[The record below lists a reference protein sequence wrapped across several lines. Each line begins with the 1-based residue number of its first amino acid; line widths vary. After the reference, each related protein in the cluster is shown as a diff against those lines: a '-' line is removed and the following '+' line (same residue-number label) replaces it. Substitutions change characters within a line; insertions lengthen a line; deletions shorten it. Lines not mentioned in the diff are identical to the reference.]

1 MYNMALQ
8 RILLFDTITD
18 GHHPD
23 YLIHL
28 IGFYSGKKDVE
39 LYVSTGESFKSQF
52 NARQKAEDNPWGD
65 NVTFLPIPTD
75 KLNSTHSKPIYL
87 RSIIEWNL
95 LVETAKEINAS
106 QVLLMYFDYY
116 QLGIWIGKKA
126 PCPVSAIYFR
136 PNFTE
141 NDNGI
146 YPQIKKWM
154 LSKVLKSGQI
164 QNLFCLVHALVP
176 YMKGQKTQTQIIP
189 ICDPVKQFQISKS
202 ETAEF
207 KNNYKIPTDKKIF
220 LNFGYLDDRK
230 GMEVFID
237 ACSTLSKE
245 ALAKICLL
253 LAGPVPEYYEKIIE
267 AKLAQVPELEVIRC
281 YGYLPAREVQICFEI
296 SDVVLILYQDFLNMS
311 SVLIRAAMANKPNFA
326 TQTGMIGELV
336 SKNNVGITVDAT
348 SVSEVAN
355 ELNAIIK
362 NGISYSEDNLKQLA
376 EQNSLNSFLS
386 SLDQAIR

>member
-1 MYNMALQ
+1 MKN

-23 YLIHL
+23 YLIHV

-52 NARQKAEDNPWGD
+52 DARQKAEDNQWGD
-65 NVTFLPIPTD
+65 NVTFLGIPTD
-75 KLNSTHSKPIYL
+75 KLNSIHSKPIYL
-87 RSIIEWNL
+87 RSFIEWNL
-95 LVETAKEINAS
+95 LVDMAKKINAS
-106 QVLLMYFDYY
+106 HALLMYFDYY
-116 QLGIWIGKKA
+116 QLGILIGKKA
-126 PCPVSAIYFR
+126 PCPISAIYFR

-154 LSKVLKSGQI
+154 LSKVLKRGQI
-164 QNLFCLVHALVP
+164 QNLFCLVHALIP
-176 YMKGQKTQTQIIP
+176 YLKEQKTKTSSIP
-189 ICDPVKQFQISKS
+189 ICDPIKQFQVSTS
-202 ETAEF
+202 EVSDF
-207 KNNYKIPTDKKIF
+207 RNKFNIPTNKKIF
-220 LNFGYLDDRK
+220 LNFGYQDDRK

-237 ACSTLSKE
+237 ACATLRPD
-245 ALAKICLL
+245 ALSSICLL
-253 LAGPVPEYYEKIIE
+253 LAGPIPAYYEKILE
-267 AKLAQVPELEVIRC
+267 AKIALVPGLEVIRC

-348 SVSEVAN
+348 SVSEVAS

-386 SLDQAIR
+386 TLDQAIR

>member
-1 MYNMALQ
+1 MALH

-28 IGFYSGKKDVE
+28 IGFYSGNQEVE
-39 LYVSTGESFKSQF
+39 LFVATGESFKSQF
-52 NARQKAEDNPWGD
+52 DERQKAEDNPWGD
-65 NVTFLPIPTD
+65 NVTFMPIPTD
-75 KLNSTHSKPIYL
+75 KLNSIHSKPIYL
-87 RSIIEWNL
+87 RSIIEWNM

-116 QLGIWIGKKA
+116 QLGILIGKKA

-136 PNFTE
+136 PNFSE

-176 YMKGQKTQTQIIP
+176 YMEAQKTQTHIVL
-189 ICDPVKQFQISKS
+189 ICDPVKQFEVSS
-202 ETAEF
+202 PEVAEF
-207 KNNYKIPTDKKIF
+207 RNKFKIPTDKKIF

-237 ACSTLSKE
+237 ACATLPKE
-245 ALAKICLL
+245 ALAKICLM
-253 LAGPVPEYYEKIIE
+253 LAGPVPEYYEKLIE
-267 AKLAQVPELEVIRC
+267 AKLAQAPALEVIRC

-311 SVLIRAAMANKPNFA
+311 SVLIRAAMANKPTFA
-326 TQTGMIGELV
+326 TRTGMIGELV
-336 SKNNVGITVDAT
+336 SRNNLGLIVDAT
-348 SVSEVAN
+348 SINEVAGD
-355 ELNAIIK
+355 LTKIIQ
-362 NGISYSEDNLKQLA
+362 NGISYSKDNLKQLA
-376 EQNSLNSFLS
+376 EENSLYSFLS
-386 SLDQAIR
+386 TIDQTIR

>member
-1 MYNMALQ
+1 MKN

-52 NARQKAEDNPWGD
+52 DARQKAEDNPWGD

-75 KLNSTHSKPIYL
+75 KLNSIHSKSIYL

-95 LVETAKEINAS
+95 LVETAHSINAS

-116 QLGIWIGKKA
+116 QLGMLIGKKA

-154 LSKVLKSGQI
+154 LSKVLKNGQI

-189 ICDPVKQFQISKS
+189 ICDPIKQFQISKS
-202 ETAEF
+202 EIAEF
-207 KNNYKIPTDKKIF
+207 INKFKVPTDKQIF

-237 ACSTLSKE
+237 ACAALSSE

-267 AKLAQVPELEVIRC
+267 AKIAEVPELEVIRC

-336 SKNNVGITVDAT
+336 SRNNVGVTVDAT
-348 SVSEVAN
+348 SVSEVSS
-355 ELNAIIK
+355 ELNAIIN
-362 NGISYSEDNLKQLA
+362 NGISYSEDNLKQLV
-376 EQNSLNSFLS
+376 EENSLNSFLS
-386 SLDQAIR
+386 TIDQAIR

>member
-1 MYNMALQ
+1 MKN

-23 YLIHL
+23 YLIHV

-52 NARQKAEDNPWGD
+52 DARQKAEDNPWGD

-75 KLNSTHSKPIYL
+75 KLNSIHSKSIYL

-116 QLGIWIGKKA
+116 QMGILIGKKA

-141 NDNGI
+141 NNNGV

-154 LSKVLKSGQI
+154 LSNVLKTGQI

-189 ICDPVKQFQISKS
+189 ICDPIKQFQISKS
-202 ETAEF
+202 EIAEF
-207 KNNYKIPTDKKIF
+207 KNKFKFPTDKQIF

-237 ACSTLSKE
+237 ACATLPIE

-311 SVLIRAAMANKPNFA
+311 SVLIRAAMANKPTFA

-336 SKNNVGITVDAT
+336 SKHNVGVTVDAT

-355 ELNAIIK
+355 ELKAIIN

-376 EQNSLNSFLS
+376 EENSLNSFLS
-386 SLDQAIR
+386 TIDQAIR

>member
-1 MYNMALQ
+1 LKN

-28 IGFYSGKKDVE
+28 IGFYSGNQEVE
-39 LYVSTGESFKSQF
+39 LFVATGESFKSQF
-52 NARQKAEDNPWGD
+52 DERQKAEDNPWGD
-65 NVTFLPIPTD
+65 NVTFMPIPTD
-75 KLNSTHSKPIYL
+75 KLNSIHSKPIYL

-95 LVETAKEINAS
+95 LVETAKKINAS
-106 QVLLMYFDYY
+106 HVMLMYFDYY
-116 QLGIWIGKKA
+116 QLGILIGKKA
-126 PCPVSAIYFR
+126 PCPISAIYFR
-136 PNFTE
+136 PNFAE
-141 NDNGI
+141 NDHGI

-154 LSKVLKSGQI
+154 LSKVLNSGQI

-176 YMKGQKTQTQIIP
+176 YMEAQKTQTHIVP
-189 ICDPVKQFQISKS
+189 ICDPVKQFEVSNLEII
-202 ETAEF
+202 EF
-207 KNNYKIPTDKKIF
+207 KNKFKISTDKKIF

-237 ACSTLSKE
+237 ACATLTADS
-245 ALAKICLL
+245 LSKICLL

-311 SVLIRAAMANKPNFA
+311 SVLIRAAMANKPTFA
-326 TQTGMIGELV
+326 THTGMIGALV
-336 SKNNVGITVDAT
+336 SSNNLGVTVDAT
-348 SVSEVAN
+348 SISEVAN
-355 ELNAIIK
+355 ELKAIIQ
-362 NGISYSEDNLKQLA
+362 NGISYSEDQLRRVA
-376 EQNSLNSFLS
+376 EENSLYSFLS
-386 SLDQAIR
+386 TIDQVIR

>member
-1 MYNMALQ
+1 MKN

-23 YLIHL
+23 YLIHV
-28 IGFYSGKKDVE
+28 IGFYSGNKEVE

-52 NARQKAEDNPWGD
+52 DARQQSEDNPWGD
-65 NVTFLPIPTD
+65 NVTFLPIPTN
-75 KLNSTHSKPIYL
+75 KLNSIHSKPIYL

-95 LVETAKEINAS
+95 LVETAQSINAN

-116 QLGIWIGKKA
+116 QLGILIGKKA

-146 YPQIKKWM
+146 YLQIKKWM

-189 ICDPVKQFQISKS
+189 ICDPIKQFEISKS

-207 KNNYKIPTDKKIF
+207 KNKYKIPTDKKIF

-237 ACSTLSKE
+237 ACAALSSE

-311 SVLIRAAMANKPNFA
+311 SVLIRAAMANKPTFA

-336 SKNNVGITVDAT
+336 SRNNVGVTVDAT
-348 SVSEVAN
+348 SVSEVSN
-355 ELNAIIK
+355 ELNAMIQ
-362 NGISYSEDNLKQLA
+362 NGITYSEDNLKQLA
-376 EQNSLNSFLS
+376 EENSLNSFLFTI
-386 SLDQAIR
+386 DQAIR

>member
-1 MYNMALQ
+1 MKN

-28 IGFYSGKKDVE
+28 IGFYSGNQEVE
-39 LYVSTGESFKSQF
+39 LFVATGESFKSQF
-52 NARQKAEDNPWGD
+52 DARQKDENNPWGD
-65 NVTFLPIPTD
+65 NVTFLGIPTD
-75 KLNSTHSKPIYL
+75 KLNSIHSKPIYL
-87 RSIIEWNL
+87 RSIIEWNM

-116 QLGIWIGKKA
+116 QLGILIGKKA

-136 PNFTE
+136 PNFSE

-189 ICDPVKQFQISKS
+189 ICDPVKQFEVSNP
-202 ETAEF
+202 EVAEF
-207 KNNYKIPTDKKIF
+207 RNKFKIPTDKKIF

-237 ACSTLSKE
+237 ACATLTQNE
-245 ALAKICLL
+245 LAKICLM

-296 SDVVLILYQDFLNMS
+296 SDIVLILYQDFLNMS
-311 SVLIRAAMANKPNFA
+311 SVLIRAAMANKPTFA
-326 TQTGMIGELV
+326 TRTGMIGALV
-336 SKNNVGITVDAT
+336 SSNNLGVTVDAT
-348 SVSEVAN
+348 SVSEVSN
-355 ELNAIIK
+355 ELNAIIQH
-362 NGISYSEDNLKQLA
+362 GISYSEDNLKQLA
-376 EQNSLNSFLS
+376 EENSLNSFLS
-386 SLDQAIR
+386 TIDQAIR

>member
-1 MYNMALQ
+1 MKN

-23 YLIHL
+23 YLIHV
-28 IGFYSGKKDVE
+28 IGFYSGNKEVE

-52 NARQKAEDNPWGD
+52 DARQQSEDNPWGD
-65 NVTFLPIPTD
+65 NVTFLPIPTN
-75 KLNSTHSKPIYL
+75 KLNSIHSKPIYL

-95 LVETAKEINAS
+95 LVETAQSINAN

-116 QLGIWIGKKA
+116 QLGILIGKKA

-146 YPQIKKWM
+146 YLQIKKWM

-189 ICDPVKQFQISKS
+189 ICDPIKQFEISKS

-207 KNNYKIPTDKKIF
+207 KNKYKIPTDKKIF

-237 ACSTLSKE
+237 ACAALSSE

-311 SVLIRAAMANKPNFA
+311 SVLIRAAMANKPTFA

-336 SKNNVGITVDAT
+336 SRNKVGVTVDAT
-348 SVSEVAN
+348 SVSEVRN
-355 ELNAIIK
+355 ELNAMIQ

-376 EQNSLNSFLS
+376 EENSLNSFLFTI
-386 SLDQAIR
+386 DQAIR

>member
-1 MYNMALQ
+1 MKN
-8 RILLFDTITD
+8 RFLLFDTITD

-28 IGFYSGKKDVE
+28 IGFYSGNQEVE
-39 LYVSTGESFKSQF
+39 LFVATGESFKSQF
-52 NARQKAEDNPWGD
+52 DARQKDENNPWGD
-65 NVTFLPIPTD
+65 NVTFLGIPTD
-75 KLNSTHSKPIYL
+75 KLNSIHSKPIYL
-87 RSIIEWNL
+87 RSIIEWDM

-106 QVLLMYFDYY
+106 HALLMYFDYY
-116 QLGIWIGKKA
+116 QLGILIGKKA

-136 PNFTE
+136 PNFSE

-176 YMKGQKTQTQIIP
+176 YMEAQKTQTHIVP
-189 ICDPVKQFQISKS
+189 ICDPVKQFEVSNLEIV
-202 ETAEF
+202 EF
-207 KNNYKIPTDKKIF
+207 KNKFKIPTDKKIF
-220 LNFGYLDDRK
+220 VNFGYLDDRK

-237 ACSTLSKE
+237 ACATLPKE
-245 ALAKICLL
+245 ALATICLL

-296 SDVVLILYQDFLNMS
+296 SNLVLILYQDFLNMS
-311 SVLIRAAMANKPNFA
+311 SVLIRAAMAGKPAFA
-326 TQTGMIGELV
+326 THTGMIGALV
-336 SKNNVGITVDAT
+336 SSNNLGVTVDAT
-348 SVSEVAN
+348 SISEVAN
-355 ELNAIIK
+355 ELKAIIQ
-362 NGISYSEDNLKQLA
+362 NGISYSEDQLRRVA
-376 EQNSLNSFLS
+376 EENSLYSFLS
-386 SLDQAIR
+386 TIDQVIR

>member
-1 MYNMALQ
+1 MATN

-28 IGFYSGKKDVE
+28 IGFYSGNQEVE
-39 LYVSTGESFKSQF
+39 LFVATGESFKSQF
-52 NARQKAEDNPWGD
+52 DARQKDENNEWGN
-65 NVTFLPIPTD
+65 NVTFLGIPTD
-75 KLNSTHSKPIYL
+75 KLNSIHSKSIYL
-87 RSIIEWNL
+87 RSFIEWNL

-116 QLGIWIGKKA
+116 QMGILIGKKA

-141 NDNGI
+141 NNNGV

-154 LSKVLKSGQI
+154 LFKVLKTGQI

-189 ICDPVKQFQISKS
+189 ICDPIKQFQISKS
-202 ETAEF
+202 EISEIKNKF
-207 KNNYKIPTDKKIF
+207 KVPKDKQIF

-245 ALAKICLL
+245 TLAKICLL

-267 AKLAQVPELEVIRC
+267 VKLAQVPELEVIRC

-311 SVLIRAAMANKPNFA
+311 SVLIRAAMTNKPTFA

-336 SKNNVGITVDAT
+336 SKHNVGVTVDAT

-355 ELNAIIK
+355 ELKAIIN

-376 EQNSLNSFLS
+376 EENSLNSFLS
-386 SLDQAIR
+386 TIDQAIR

>member
-1 MYNMALQ
+1 MKN

-23 YLIHL
+23 YLIHV
-28 IGFYSGKKDVE
+28 IGFYSGKKEVE

-52 NARQKAEDNPWGD
+52 DARQKAEDNPWGD
-65 NVTFLPIPTD
+65 NVTFLPIPTN
-75 KLNSTHSKPIYL
+75 KLNSIHSKPIYL

-95 LVETAKEINAS
+95 LVETAQSIHAS
-106 QVLLMYFDYY
+106 QVVLMYFDYY
-116 QLGIWIGKKA
+116 QLGILIGKKS

-136 PNFTE
+136 PNFAE
-141 NDNGI
+141 NDHGI

-189 ICDPVKQFQISKS
+189 ICDPIKQFEISKS
-202 ETAEF
+202 EIAEF
-207 KNNYKIPTDKKIF
+207 KHNYKIPTDKKVF

-237 ACSTLSKE
+237 ACATLPKE

-311 SVLIRAAMANKPNFA
+311 SVLIRAAMANKPTFA
-326 TQTGMIGELV
+326 THAGMIGELV
-336 SKNNVGITVDAT
+336 SRNNVGVTVDAT
-348 SVSEVAN
+348 SVSEVSN

-362 NGISYSEDNLKQLA
+362 NGITYSEDNLKQLA
-376 EQNSLNSFLS
+376 EENSLNSFLS
-386 SLDQAIR
+386 TIDQAIR

>member
-1 MYNMALQ
+1 MKN
-8 RILLFDTITD
+8 RILLFDTIID

-28 IGFYSGKKDVE
+28 IGFYSGNKDVE

-52 NARQKAEDNPWGD
+52 DARQKAEDNLWGD
-65 NVTFLPIPTD
+65 NVTFLPIPSD
-75 KLNSTHSKPIYL
+75 KLNSIHSKSIYL
-87 RSIIEWNL
+87 RSFIEWNL

-116 QLGIWIGKKA
+116 QMGILIGKKA

-141 NDNGI
+141 NNNGV

-164 QNLFCLVHALVP
+164 QNLFCLVHALIP
-176 YMKGQKTQTQIIP
+176 YMKGQKTQTRIIP
-189 ICDPVKQFQISKS
+189 ICDPTKQFEISKS
-202 ETAEF
+202 EIAEF
-207 KNNYKIPTDKKIF
+207 KNKFKVPTDKQIF

-267 AKLAQVPELEVIRC
+267 TKLAQVPELEVIRC

-311 SVLIRAAMANKPNFA
+311 SVLIRAAMANKPTFA

-336 SKNNVGITVDAT
+336 SKHNVGVTVDAT

-355 ELNAIIK
+355 ELNAIIN

-376 EQNSLNSFLS
+376 EENSLNSFLS
-386 SLDQAIR
+386 TIDQAIR

>member
-1 MYNMALQ
+1 MKN

-23 YLIHL
+23 YLIHV
-28 IGFYSGKKDVE
+28 IGFYSGNKEVE

-52 NARQKAEDNPWGD
+52 DARQQSEDNPWGD
-65 NVTFLPIPTD
+65 NVTFLPIPTN
-75 KLNSTHSKPIYL
+75 KLNSIHSKPIYL

-95 LVETAKEINAS
+95 LVETAQSINAN

-116 QLGIWIGKKA
+116 QLGILIGKKA

-146 YPQIKKWM
+146 YLQIKKWM

-189 ICDPVKQFQISKS
+189 ICDPIKQFEISKS

-207 KNNYKIPTDKKIF
+207 KNKYKISTDKKIF

-237 ACSTLSKE
+237 ACAALSSE

-311 SVLIRAAMANKPNFA
+311 SVLIRAAMANKPTFA

-336 SKNNVGITVDAT
+336 SRNNVGVTVDAT
-348 SVSEVAN
+348 SVSEVRN
-355 ELNAIIK
+355 ELNAMIQ
-362 NGISYSEDNLKQLA
+362 NGITYSEDNLKQLA
-376 EQNSLNSFLS
+376 EENSLNSFLFTI
-386 SLDQAIR
+386 DQAIR

>member
-1 MYNMALQ
+1 MATN

-28 IGFYSGKKDVE
+28 IGFYSGNKDVE

-52 NARQKAEDNPWGD
+52 DERQKAEDNPWGE

-75 KLNSTHSKPIYL
+75 KLNSIHSKSIYL

-116 QLGIWIGKKA
+116 QMGILIGKKA

-136 PNFTE
+136 PNFAE

-154 LSKVLKSGQI
+154 LSNVLKSGQI

-189 ICDPVKQFQISKS
+189 ICDPTKQFEISKS
-202 ETAEF
+202 EIAEF
-207 KNNYKIPTDKKIF
+207 KNKYKVPTDKQIF

-237 ACSTLSKE
+237 ACATLPIE

-311 SVLIRAAMANKPNFA
+311 SVLIRAAMANKPTFA

-336 SKNNVGITVDAT
+336 SKHNVGITVDAT
-348 SVSEVAN
+348 SVSEVSN
-355 ELNAIIK
+355 ELKAIIN

-376 EQNSLNSFLS
+376 EENSLNSFLS
-386 SLDQAIR
+386 TIDQAIR

>member
-1 MYNMALQ
+1 MKN

-28 IGFYSGKKDVE
+28 IGFYSGNKDVE

-52 NARQKAEDNPWGD
+52 DARQKGEDNPWGD

-75 KLNSTHSKPIYL
+75 KLNSIHSKSIYL

-116 QLGIWIGKKA
+116 QMGILIGKKA

-141 NDNGI
+141 NNNGI
-146 YPQIKKWM
+146 YPKIKKWM
-154 LSKVLKSGQI
+154 LSNVLKSGQI

-189 ICDPVKQFQISKS
+189 ICDPIKQFEISKS
-202 ETAEF
+202 EIAEF
-207 KNNYKIPTDKKIF
+207 KNKFKVPTDKQIF

-237 ACSTLSKE
+237 ACATLPIE

-311 SVLIRAAMANKPNFA
+311 SVLIRAAMANKPTFA

-336 SKNNVGITVDAT
+336 SRNKVGVTVDAT

-355 ELNAIIK
+355 ELKAIIK

-376 EQNSLNSFLS
+376 EENSLNSFLS
-386 SLDQAIR
+386 TIDHAIR

>member
-1 MYNMALQ
+1 MKN

-253 LAGPVPEYYEKIIE
+253 LAGPLPEYYEKIIE
-267 AKLAQVPELEVIRC
+267 AKLAQVHELEVIRC

-336 SKNNVGITVDAT
+336 SKNNLGVTVNAT
-348 SVSEVAN
+348 SVSEVAS

-376 EQNSLNSFLS
+376 EENSLNSFLS
-386 SLDQAIR
+386 TIDQAIR

>member
-1 MYNMALQ
+1 LKN

-23 YLIHL
+23 YLIHV

-52 NARQKAEDNPWGD
+52 DARQKAEDNPWGD

-75 KLNSTHSKPIYL
+75 KLNSIHSKPIYL

-95 LVETAKEINAS
+95 LVETAQSIHAS

-116 QLGIWIGKKA
+116 QLGILIGKKA

-136 PNFTE
+136 PNFAD

-146 YPQIKKWM
+146 YPLIKKWM
-154 LSKVLKSGQI
+154 LSKVLNSGQI

-189 ICDPVKQFQISKS
+189 ICDPIKQFEISKS

-207 KNNYKIPTDKKIF
+207 KNNYKVPTDKKVF

-237 ACSTLSKE
+237 ACATLPKE

-253 LAGPVPEYYEKIIE
+253 LAGPLPEYYEKIIE

-326 TQTGMIGELV
+326 TRTGMIGALV
-336 SKNNVGITVDAT
+336 SKNNLGITVDAT
-348 SVSEVAN
+348 SINEVAS
-355 ELNAIIK
+355 ELTKIIQ
-362 NGISYSEDNLKQLA
+362 NGISYSEDQLKRVA
-376 EQNSLNSFLS
+376 EENSLYSFLS
-386 SLDQAIR
+386 TIDQAIR

>member
-1 MYNMALQ
+1 MAIN

-154 LSKVLKSGQI
+154 LYKVLKSGQI

-296 SDVVLILYQDFLNMS
+296 SEVVLILYQDFLNMS

-336 SKNNVGITVDAT
+336 SKNNLGITVDAT

-362 NGISYSEDNLKQLA
+362 NGISYSEDNLKQLT

-386 SLDQAIR
+386 TLDQAIR

>member
-1 MYNMALQ
+1 MKN

-28 IGFYSGKKDVE
+28 IGFYSGNKDVE

-52 NARQKAEDNPWGD
+52 DARQKAEDNPWGD
-65 NVTFLPIPTD
+65 NVTFLPIPID
-75 KLNSTHSKPIYL
+75 KLNSIHSKSIYL

-116 QLGIWIGKKA
+116 QMGILIGKKA

-136 PNFTE
+136 PNFAE

-154 LSKVLKSGQI
+154 LSNVLKSGQI

-189 ICDPVKQFQISKS
+189 ICDPTKQFEISKS
-202 ETAEF
+202 EIAEF
-207 KNNYKIPTDKKIF
+207 KNKFKVPTDKQIF

-237 ACSTLSKE
+237 ACATLPIE

-311 SVLIRAAMANKPNFA
+311 SVLIRAAMANKPTFA

-336 SKNNVGITVDAT
+336 SKHNVGITVDAT
-348 SVSEVAN
+348 SVSEVSN
-355 ELNAIIK
+355 ELKAIIN

-376 EQNSLNSFLS
+376 EENSLNSFLS
-386 SLDQAIR
+386 TIDQAIR

>member
-1 MYNMALQ
+1 MKN

-28 IGFYSGKKDVE
+28 IGFYSGNKDVE

-52 NARQKAEDNPWGD
+52 DARQKAEDNPWGD

-75 KLNSTHSKPIYL
+75 KLNSIHSKSIYL

-116 QLGIWIGKKA
+116 QIGILIGKKA

-136 PNFTE
+136 PNFAE

-189 ICDPVKQFQISKS
+189 ICDPTKQFEISKS
-202 ETAEF
+202 EIAEF
-207 KNNYKIPTDKKIF
+207 KNKFKVPTDKQIF

-237 ACSTLSKE
+237 ACATLPIE

-311 SVLIRAAMANKPNFA
+311 SVLIRAAMANKPTFA

-336 SKNNVGITVDAT
+336 SKHNVGVTVNAT

-355 ELNAIIK
+355 ELNAIIN

-376 EQNSLNSFLS
+376 EENSLNSFLS
-386 SLDQAIR
+386 TIDQAIR

>member
-1 MYNMALQ
+1 MKN

-28 IGFYSGKKDVE
+28 IGFYSGNKDVE

-52 NARQKAEDNPWGD
+52 DERQKAEDNPWGE

-75 KLNSTHSKPIYL
+75 KLNSIHSKSIYL

-116 QLGIWIGKKA
+116 QIGILIGKKA

-136 PNFTE
+136 PNFAE

-154 LSKVLKSGQI
+154 LSNVLKSGQI

-189 ICDPVKQFQISKS
+189 ICDPTKQFEISKS
-202 ETAEF
+202 EIAEF
-207 KNNYKIPTDKKIF
+207 KNKFKVPTDKQIF

-237 ACSTLSKE
+237 ACATLPIE

-311 SVLIRAAMANKPNFA
+311 SVLIRAAMANKPTFA

-336 SKNNVGITVDAT
+336 SKHNVGITVDAT
-348 SVSEVAN
+348 SVSEVSN
-355 ELNAIIK
+355 ELKAIIN

-376 EQNSLNSFLS
+376 EENSLNSFLS
-386 SLDQAIR
+386 TIDQAIR

>member
-1 MYNMALQ
+1 MKN

-23 YLIHL
+23 YLIHV
-28 IGFYSGKKDVE
+28 IGFYSGNKEVE

-52 NARQKAEDNPWGD
+52 DARQQSEDNPWGD
-65 NVTFLPIPTD
+65 NVTFLPIPTN
-75 KLNSTHSKPIYL
+75 KLNSIHSKPIYL

-95 LVETAKEINAS
+95 LVETAQSINAN

-116 QLGIWIGKKA
+116 QLGILIGKKA

-146 YPQIKKWM
+146 YLQIKKWM

-189 ICDPVKQFQISKS
+189 ICDPIKQFEISKS

-207 KNNYKIPTDKKIF
+207 KNKYKISTDKKIF

-237 ACSTLSKE
+237 ACAALSSE

-281 YGYLPAREVQICFEI
+281 YGYLPARDVQICFEI

-311 SVLIRAAMANKPNFA
+311 SVLIRAAMANKPTFA

-336 SKNNVGITVDAT
+336 SRNNVGVTVDAT

-355 ELNAIIK
+355 ELSAIIK

-376 EQNSLNSFLS
+376 EENSLNSFLFTI
-386 SLDQAIR
+386 DQAIR

>member
-1 MYNMALQ
+1 MKN

-23 YLIHL
+23 YLIHV
-28 IGFYSGKKDVE
+28 IGFYSGNKEVE

-52 NARQKAEDNPWGD
+52 DARQQSEDNPWGD
-65 NVTFLPIPTD
+65 NVTFLPIPTN
-75 KLNSTHSKPIYL
+75 KLNSIHSKPIYL

-95 LVETAKEINAS
+95 LVETAQSINAN

-116 QLGIWIGKKA
+116 QLGILIGKKA

-146 YPQIKKWM
+146 YLQIKKWM

-189 ICDPVKQFQISKS
+189 ICDPIKQFEISKS

-207 KNNYKIPTDKKIF
+207 KNKYKISTDKKIF

-237 ACSTLSKE
+237 ACAALSSE

-281 YGYLPAREVQICFEI
+281 YGYLPARDVQICFEI

-311 SVLIRAAMANKPNFA
+311 SVLIRAAMANKPTFA

-336 SKNNVGITVDAT
+336 SRNNVGVTVDAT
-348 SVSEVAN
+348 SVSEVSN
-355 ELNAIIK
+355 ELNAMIQ
-362 NGISYSEDNLKQLA
+362 NGITYSEDNLKQLA
-376 EQNSLNSFLS
+376 EENSLNSFLS
-386 SLDQAIR
+386 TIDQAIR

>member
-1 MYNMALQ
+1 MKN

-52 NARQKAEDNPWGD
+52 DARQKAEDNPWGD

-75 KLNSTHSKPIYL
+75 KLNSIHSKSIYL

-116 QLGIWIGKKA
+116 QMGILIGKKA

-141 NDNGI
+141 NNNGV

-154 LSKVLKSGQI
+154 LSNVLKTGQI

-189 ICDPVKQFQISKS
+189 ICDPIKQFQISKS
-202 ETAEF
+202 EIAEF
-207 KNNYKIPTDKKIF
+207 KNKFKFPTDKQIF

-237 ACSTLSKE
+237 ACATLPIE

-311 SVLIRAAMANKPNFA
+311 SVLIRAAMANKPTFA

-336 SKNNVGITVDAT
+336 SKHNVGVTVNAT

-355 ELNAIIK
+355 ELNAIIN

-376 EQNSLNSFLS
+376 EENSLNSFLS
-386 SLDQAIR
+386 TLDQAIR

>member
-1 MYNMALQ
+1 MATN

-23 YLIHL
+23 YLIHV
-28 IGFYSGKKDVE
+28 IGFYSGKKEVE

-52 NARQKAEDNPWGD
+52 DARQKAEGNLWGD
-65 NVTFLPIPTD
+65 NVTFLPIPTN
-75 KLNSTHSKPIYL
+75 KLNSIHSKPIYL

-95 LVETAKEINAS
+95 LVETAQSINAN

-116 QLGIWIGKKA
+116 QLGILIGKKA

-189 ICDPVKQFQISKS
+189 ICDPIKQFEILKP
-202 ETAEF
+202 EIVEF
-207 KNNYKIPTDKKIF
+207 INKYKIPTDKKIF

-311 SVLIRAAMANKPNFA
+311 SVLIRAAMANKPTFA

-336 SKNNVGITVDAT
+336 SRNKVGVTVDAT
-348 SVSEVAN
+348 SVSEVRN
-355 ELNAIIK
+355 ELNAMIQ
-362 NGISYSEDNLKQLA
+362 NGITYSEDNLKQLA
-376 EQNSLNSFLS
+376 EENSLNSFLS
-386 SLDQAIR
+386 TIDQAIR

>member
-1 MYNMALQ
+1 MALH

-28 IGFYSGKKDVE
+28 IGFYSGNQEVE
-39 LYVSTGESFKSQF
+39 LFVATGESFKSQF
-52 NARQKAEDNPWGD
+52 DERQKAEDNPWGD
-65 NVTFLPIPTD
+65 NVTFMPIPTD
-75 KLNSTHSKPIYL
+75 KLNSIHSKPIYL
-87 RSIIEWNL
+87 RSIIEWNM

-116 QLGIWIGKKA
+116 QLGILIGKKA

-136 PNFTE
+136 PNFSE

-176 YMKGQKTQTQIIP
+176 YMEAQKTQTHIVL
-189 ICDPVKQFQISKS
+189 ICDPVKQFEVSS
-202 ETAEF
+202 PEVAEF
-207 KNNYKIPTDKKIF
+207 RNKFKIPTDKKIF

-237 ACSTLSKE
+237 ACATLPKE
-245 ALAKICLL
+245 ALAKICLM
-253 LAGPVPEYYEKIIE
+253 LAGPVPEYYEKLIE
-267 AKLAQVPELEVIRC
+267 AKLAQAPALEVIRC

-311 SVLIRAAMANKPNFA
+311 SVLIRAAMANKPTFA
-326 TQTGMIGELV
+326 TRTGMIGELV
-336 SKNNVGITVDAT
+336 SKNNLGITVDAT
-348 SVSEVAN
+348 SINEVAGD
-355 ELNAIIK
+355 LTKIIQ
-362 NGISYSEDNLKQLA
+362 NGISYSKDNLKQLA
-376 EQNSLNSFLS
+376 EENSLYSFLS
-386 SLDQAIR
+386 TIDQTIR

>member
-1 MYNMALQ
+1 MALH

-23 YLIHL
+23 YLIHI

-52 NARQKAEDNPWGD
+52 DARQKAEDNPWGD
-65 NVTFLPIPTD
+65 NVTFLPIPTN
-75 KLNSTHSKPIYL
+75 KLNSIHSKPIYL

-116 QLGIWIGKKA
+116 QLGMLIGKKA

-154 LSKVLKSGQI
+154 LSKVLKNGQI

-189 ICDPVKQFQISKS
+189 ICDPIKQFQISKS

-207 KNNYKIPTDKKIF
+207 KNKYKVPTDKKIF

-237 ACSTLSKE
+237 ACATLPKE
-245 ALAKICLL
+245 ALAKICLM

-311 SVLIRAAMANKPNFA
+311 SVLIRAAMANKPNLA

-336 SKNNVGITVDAT
+336 SKHNVGITVDAT

-355 ELNAIIK
+355 ELKAIIK
-362 NGISYSEDNLKQLA
+362 NGISYSEDSLKQLA
-376 EQNSLNSFLS
+376 EENSLNSFLS
-386 SLDQAIR
+386 TIDQAIR

>member
-1 MYNMALQ
+1 MALH

-28 IGFYSGKKDVE
+28 IGFYSGNQEVE
-39 LYVSTGESFKSQF
+39 LFVATGESFKSQF
-52 NARQKAEDNPWGD
+52 DARQKDENNQWGD
-65 NVTFLPIPTD
+65 NVTFLGIPTD
-75 KLNSTHSKPIYL
+75 KLNSIHSKPIYL
-87 RSIIEWNL
+87 RSFIEWNM

-116 QLGIWIGKKA
+116 QLGILIGKKA

-136 PNFTE
+136 PNFSE

-176 YMKGQKTQTQIIP
+176 YMKEQKTQTQIIP
-189 ICDPVKQFQISKS
+189 ICDPVKQFEVSNPEIS
-202 ETAEF
+202 EF
-207 KNNYKIPTDKKIF
+207 RNKYKIPTDKKIF

-237 ACSTLSKE
+237 ACATLPKE
-245 ALAKICLL
+245 ALAKICLM
-253 LAGPVPEYYEKIIE
+253 LAGPVPEYYEKLIE
-267 AKLAQVPELEVIRC
+267 AKLAQAPALEVIRC

-311 SVLIRAAMANKPNFA
+311 SVLIRAAMANKPTFA
-326 TQTGMIGELV
+326 TRTGMIGELV
-336 SKNNVGITVDAT
+336 SRNNLGLIVDAT
-348 SVSEVAN
+348 SINEVAGD
-355 ELNAIIK
+355 LTKIIQ
-362 NGISYSEDNLKQLA
+362 NGISYSKDNLKQLA
-376 EQNSLNSFLS
+376 EENSLYSFLS
-386 SLDQAIR
+386 TIDQTIR